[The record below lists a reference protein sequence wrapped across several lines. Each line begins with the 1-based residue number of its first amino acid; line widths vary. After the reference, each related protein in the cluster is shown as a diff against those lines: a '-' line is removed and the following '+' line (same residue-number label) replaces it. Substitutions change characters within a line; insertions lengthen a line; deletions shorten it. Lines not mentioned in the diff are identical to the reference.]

1 MNNPSKTNSSTQTE
15 RRRTFEGL
23 ERLTMEIKNITQPI
37 LGQRGFAGTDVLS
50 YWDDIVGEHLAKGIR
65 PEKLT
70 FEKDNRT
77 NGTLHVKSAGGA
89 FAILFEHQKHKVI
102 ERINFFFGYPAV
114 GKIKISQGKVSFKMP
129 PPVAPKK
136 FVTEQQINELKAKVA
151 SIEDETLRDMV
162 YQLGVT
168 RLENKS

>member
-1 MNNPSKTNSSTQTE
+1 MPIQKQKTEGNTQK
-15 RRRTFEGL
+15 RRSFEGL
-23 ERLTMEIKNITQPI
+23 ERLTMEIKHITQPI

-70 FEKDNRT
+70 FEKENRT

-114 GKIKISQGKVSFKMP
+114 GKIKISQGKISFKMP
-129 PPVAPKK
+129 PPIKPKK
-136 FVTEQQINELKAKVA
+136 FVTEQQVNELKAKVA
-151 SIEDETLRDMV
+151 PIEDETLREMV
-162 YQLGVT
+162 YQLGLS
-168 RLENKS
+168 RLEK

>member
-1 MNNPSKTNSSTQTE
+1 MTFQKQKTDLKPE

-23 ERLTMEIKNITQPI
+23 ERLTMEIKHITQPI
-37 LGQRGFAGTDVLS
+37 LGQRGFAGTDILS

-70 FEKDNRT
+70 FEKENRT

-89 FAILFEHQKHKVI
+89 FAILFEHQKHKVM

-114 GKIKISQGKVSFKMP
+114 GKIKISQGKISFKMP
-129 PPVAPKK
+129 PPVMPKK
-136 FVTEQQINELKAKVA
+136 FVTPQQVDELKAKVA
-151 SIEDETLRDMV
+151 PIEDETLREMV
-162 YQLGVT
+162 YQLGLS
-168 RLENKS
+168 RLEK